1 MRMRDLNVSF
11 YTEVLV
17 ETNFEDM
24 FDELTA
30 RQQKDFMLDK
40 LDSVCSV
47 QEAMS
52 AYAEQDILDYIQD
65 NFTKEELDNLYK
77 Q

>member
-52 AYAEQDILDYIQD
+52 AYGEQDILNYIQD

-77 Q
+77 

>member
-1 MRMRDLNVSF
+1 MRDLNVSF

-24 FDELTA
+24 FNELTA

-52 AYAEQDILDYIQD
+52 AYTEQDILDYIQD

-77 Q
+77 